1 MKTIRVT
8 HGFID
13 TGYSL
18 SVQRFCPKPGDSMC
32 QAWWDEDTL
41 WEHYTPP
48 FAIANMSEIS
58 EEIERY
64 VDTAIVPSINSL
76 LGRSDA
82 LLWETYAMAF
92 KYANSTSV
100 CVVSASKHT
109 NV

>member
-18 SVQRFCPKPGDSMC
+18 SVQRFCPKSGDSMC

-48 FAIANMSEIS
+48 FAIANMSEIP

-76 LGRSDA
+76 LARSDA

-109 NV
+109 HV